1 MIKII
6 FLCNWGESPSQLLA
20 RYSNQTPNKYG
31 EWKDIVGVTSM
42 GEADFFIVLEGS
54 NVQTPIDKTIFIKRE
69 PNFIRTYQT
78 NYKYVI
84 DWDDSNCGI
93 TWWVNKSYD
102 EFKSMTYPEKTKG
115 VSCVVSS
122 KHVHR
127 ANYVKSLFS
136 GDSPIDLYGRGHDKT
151 IYGNN
156 YKGSLDYD
164 GKCKL
169 RGLVDYEYSIVL
181 ENSQQKNYFT
191 EKLADA
197 LLSWTVPLYWG
208 CPNIIDLLPKN
219 SYHLVNTN
227 IDNPIGE
234 INKLINKPIDIEAL
248 GKARDLI
255 LDEYNIWEVISKK
268 IKTIK
273 DDGYVDSH

>member
-6 FLCNWGESPSQLLA
+6 FLCNWGENSQQLLT
-20 RYSNQTPNKYG
+20 RYSNQTPNKSG
-31 EWKDIVGVTSM
+31 TWDNIIGVTDIK
-42 GEADFFIVLEGS
+42 EADYYIVLEGY
-54 NVQTPIDKTIFIKRE
+54 NGTLPQDKTIFVKRE
-69 PNFIRTYQT
+69 PNFIRTYKT
-78 NYKYVI
+78 NYTHVI
-84 DWDDSNCGI
+84 DWDETNCGI

-102 EFKSMTYPEKTKG
+102 EFKAMPYPKKTKK

-127 ANYVKSLFS
+127 ANYVKSLFN
-136 GDSPIDLYGRGHDKT
+136 GNSPIELYGRGHKKAV
-151 IYGNN
+151 YGDN

-181 ENSQQKNYFT
+181 ENSQQTNYFT

-208 CPNIIDLLPKN
+208 CPNIIDLFPKK

-227 IDNPIGE
+227 IANPIDE
-234 INKLINKPIDIEAL
+234 VNKLINNPVDVEAL

-255 LDEYNIWEVISKK
+255 LDVYNIWEVINEK
-268 IKTIK
+268 IKTINNEIL
-273 DDGYVDSH
+273 